1 MEMDYNL
8 KKLAN
13 FFKFSLQTDQIVG
26 QQSTLEGSF
35 CKNLLQ
41 IFFSC
46 SKKFIPTRKG
56 DRELYLWSFD
66 EKTAKLQWHSPF
78 KVRQWQESYVKI
90 EWQSLC

>member
-13 FFKFSLQTDQIVG
+13 FFKFSHQTDQIVG

-41 IFFSC
+41 IFF
-46 SKKFIPTRKG
+46 
-56 DRELYLWSFD
+56 
-66 EKTAKLQWHSPF
+66 
-78 KVRQWQESYVKI
+78 
-90 EWQSLC
+90 